1 MYLVIGVLYRRYNHC
16 WLQIGETLQIL
27 ISWPTAT
34 IITVLVLR
42 KQIEK
47 LVERLIKSDSGKAKV
62 GPIEIE
68 LGKLAE
74 KGRQAVDNLNRINYL
89 MAESRLL
96 ELEITEGKFG
106 LVFSSEQRKRMQDH
120 IEELKKLTKS
130 SANKAK

>member
-1 MYLVIGVLYRRYNHC
+1 
-16 WLQIGETLQIL
+16 LQEMKEILQIL